1 MTTQRPFSLKSTLLA
16 VAATAAF
23 LLPVAAQAAEG
34 YATTNVNMRSG
45 PSTRYPAVTSIRAGT
60 PVQIHGCL
68 ADTPWCDVSFYKG
81 RGWVAGR
88 YIQAEYQRRRI
99 YVEPDYYD
107 NLGIPLITFEIGN
120 YWDRNYRNR
129 DFYPDRNSYRRD
141 RDRDR
146 YDPDRRPRRDY
157 NTFDRP
163 RRSDDDGLTLDRPRR
178 DPDQE
183 RIDRRRDDND
193 RQFREEQNNRLDRD
207 RERIERRNRDAEQQQ
222 RQQRDADQQQRRNDQ
237 QRDFG
242 GQDDANNNGG
252 RDGSNNNGHRDDMPG
267 RCRIGDVNCN

>member
-1 MTTQRPFSLKSTLLA
+1 MTTKRRFSLKSTLLA

-34 YATTNVNMRSG
+34 FATANVNMRSG
-45 PSTRYPAVTSIRAGT
+45 PSTRYPAVTSIPAGT

-107 NLGIPLITFEIGN
+107 NLGIPLITFELGN

-129 DFYPDRNSYRRD
+129 DFYRDRNSYRRD

-163 RRSDDDGLTLDRPRR
+163 RRSDDDGITIERPRR

-183 RIDRRRDDND
+183 RIDRRRDDNAQ
-193 RQFREEQNNRLDRD
+193 QFREDQNNRLDRD
-207 RERIERRNRDAEQQQ
+207 RQRIEQRNRAGGMEPSSSRFDRNQYNGNRQNQ
-222 RQQRDADQQQRRNDQ
+222 R
-237 QRDFG
+237 
-242 GQDDANNNGG
+242 NNGG
-252 RDGSNNNGHRDDMPG
+252 QACLPG
-267 RCRIGDVNCN
+267 DPNCGN